1 MNIAPVEYLGWAAT
15 AVFVG
20 SYFSR
25 RPSLLRAMQML
36 GALLWLLYG
45 IAIKATP
52 VIVANILVFCAA
64 AWTLLRHS
72 SAASAQTASR

>member
-1 MNIAPVEYLGWAAT
+1 LINIAPLEYLGWAAT
-15 AVFVG
+15 AVFVS

-25 RPSLLRAMQML
+25 RPSLLRALQML

-52 VIVANILVFCAA
+52 VIVANVLVFGAA
-64 AWTLLRHS
+64 AWTLLRHTS
-72 SAASAQTASR
+72 TQSASR